1 MSISNEMNAPFKEPA
16 VGRMIL
22 AGMYEDDLADAPTLS
37 ELLDEAVQLAEELAA
52 PQEQRWAADR
62 LRYDLIP
69 ALYDARSYAEIGV
82 YRAAEIR
89 LGLSGAAVIAS
100 DLLDTDPRY
109 GPLYSRLR
117 VLQEEAG
124 SAARG

>member
-1 MSISNEMNAPFKEPA
+1 MRRSSWP
-16 VGRMIL
+16 
-22 AGMYEDDLADAPTLS
+22 
-37 ELLDEAVQLAEELAA
+37 EELAA
-52 PQEQRWAADR
+52 PPAQRWAADR

-109 GPLYSRLR
+109 GPLYS
-117 VLQEEAG
+117 G
-124 SAARG
+124 SACCRKRPGLPLVAEF

>member
-1 MSISNEMNAPFKEPA
+1 MPFI
-16 VGRMIL
+16 GRMIF
-22 AGMYEDDLADAPTLS
+22 AGMHQDDLADPPSLID
-37 ELLDEAVQLAEELAA
+37 LLDEVVQMAEELAA
-52 PQEQRWAADR
+52 PPAERWAADR
-62 LRYDLIP
+62 LRDELIP
-69 ALYDARSYAEIGV
+69 ALYDARTYAEIGK

-89 LGLSGAAVIAS
+89 FGLAGAAVIAS

-124 SAARG
+124 SAAWG

>member
-1 MSISNEMNAPFKEPA
+1 MPFI
-16 VGRMIL
+16 GRMIL
-22 AGMYEDDLADAPTLS
+22 AGMYQDDFADAPTFID
-37 ELLDEAVQLAEELAA
+37 LLDEAVQLAEELAA
-52 PQEQRWAADR
+52 PPAERWAADR
-62 LRYDLIP
+62 LRDDLIP
-69 ALYDARSYAEIGV
+69 ALYDARTYAEVGV

-109 GPLYSRLR
+109 GSLYSRLR